1 MKIDLM
7 YGSDPRRA
15 EGYPLLLVVSAE
27 KIIKYAAK
35 YQALFIH
42 YHVYI
47 ARHSGGR
54 TGM

>member
-35 YQALFIH
+35 YQAIYIYYHAFI
-42 YHVYI
+42 
-47 ARHSGGR
+47 AWHSGGR